1 MFGLTPIVKNLLIIN
16 VLVFVCQ
23 YVIKEFGGSDQF
35 FFSAFGLNYLLG
47 PGFSFSQF
55 LTYGFIHAN
64 GGHLFSNMMGLFF
77 FGPLVEST
85 LGPKKFL
92 IFYAL
97 TIIGA
102 GLIYSGIHFWEVY
115 PSLQAAQAFLEQPDP
130 DLFARFLKAFD
141 QNLYE
146 TNLPFIVE
154 YSRNA
159 HQPAYITEAADLVR
173 KLSQL
178 QEQSTMVGASGAVF
192 GVMMAAAYFYPNLQM
207 RLLFFPMFPIR
218 LIYLVT
224 FYGIYALF
232 SAIERAP
239 GDNVAHFAH
248 LGGMLVGFLLLRFWK
263 LRPNLY

>member
-16 VLVFVCQ
+16 VLVFLCQ
-23 YVIKEFGGSDQF
+23 YIITQFGGSDQF
-35 FFSAFGLNYLLG
+35 FFSALGLNYVLG
-47 PGFSFSQF
+47 PGFSLSQF
-55 LTYGFIHAN
+55 ITYGFVHAN

-102 GLIYSGIHFWEVY
+102 GLIYSGIHLWEIY
-115 PSLQAAQAFLEQPDP
+115 PSLEVAKAFLDQPDP
-130 DLFARFLKAFD
+130 DLFARFLKSFD

-146 TNLPFIVE
+146 ANLPFVVE

-159 HQPAYITEAADLVR
+159 SQLVYQTEAIGLVR
-173 KLSQL
+173 KLSLL

-232 SAIERAP
+232 SAIEKAP

-248 LGGMLVGFLLLRFWK
+248 LGGMLVGFLLLRYWK